1 MKETNPLETQLRSWR
16 PRRPSARLKRRLFG
30 FRLTQGAAW
39 IAGSLAPAAACAL
52 LTLSIWGPRSG
63 MPVEL
68 PQPGIMA
75 SNWNQA
81 AYVHD
86 GFAEKQNHWVC
97 VTFDST
103 NRSGLGSTMGFPP
116 MK

>member
-1 MKETNPLETQLRSWR
+1 
-16 PRRPSARLKRRLFG
+16 LFG
-30 FRLTQGAAW
+30 FSFAPGAAW

-52 LTLSIWGPRSG
+52 LTLNIWGTRSA
-63 MPVEL
+63 MPTEPPISGL
-68 PQPGIMA
+68 MA

-103 NRSGLGSTMGFPP
+103 NRSGLGSTMGSFPP
-116 MK
+116 LK